1 MKHQI
6 ARILLQVSFL
16 AVVAAGAGVEG
27 AHGQSLSTHVLAKI
41 PFDFSVGD
49 KKFPAGEYSVGRA
62 LSGSDDTVLQVS
74 SVNGNLTAF
83 RLTSENLNLARKGSD
98 TLVFHQYGDQYF
110 LSEVWPAGGT
120 VGRTLLESRGE
131 RAAHEGMAKN
141 KIATQRRT
149 VAVTGGAQ

>member
-16 AVVAAGAGVEG
+16 AVVATGVGVEG
-27 AHGQSLSTHVLAKI
+27 AHGQSLSTRVRAEI
-41 PFDFSVGD
+41 PFDFLVGD
-49 KKFPAGEYSVGRA
+49 KKFPAGEYSIG
-62 LSGSDDTVLQVS
+62 LSGSDDALLRVS
-74 SVNGNLTAF
+74 RVHGNLTAF

-120 VGRTLLESRGE
+120 DGRTLLESRGE
-131 RAAHEGMAKN
+131 RAAHEAMAKN
-141 KIATQRRT
+141 KIATQSRT